1 MKKAVKYSFVL
12 SFVFLI
18 LFMNLFFL
26 MRISMRDVQ
35 SRKLEAAAA
44 ELFARIDGGNF
55 SDLEISQKDVD
66 FVIYAPKSKK
76 ILAVS
81 RNSIPVL
88 PPAKG
93 VQRYSSNNAGKHAG
107 KNAGKNPEDSE
118 KKIELLYLCRNY
130 EFLDGK
136 IVCIQVSIPAEKDIP
151 QKLFALIPRSLL
163 KILIPLILVLF
174 FALSFYFIRL
184 EKKYDSQ
191 KEFIANVSHEL
202 KTPLAVI
209 SGHADL
215 LHRHGKKLL
224 EKDEGRF
231 DESLEMILKESG
243 KMTGIILNLLELTRL
258 ENRLTKV
265 HKEEIDMQD
274 FFEEIKEEMSG
285 RKSENGKDI
294 LIKIAPLPEK
304 SVIKTDRNLLHQIF
318 SIVLENSIKHSGA
331 DKLIITMGCQKAG
344 RKTTLFIRDNGQ
356 GFSKE
361 ALSHAFDRFFSGDK
375 SHKKGSGIGL
385 SIVKSIARVLG
396 AKIRLENGSGAVV
409 KIFI

>member
-26 MRISMRDVQ
+26 MRISMRDLQ
-35 SRKLEAAAA
+35 SRKLEAAAG

-76 ILAVS
+76 ILAIS
-81 RNSIPVL
+81 RDFL
-88 PPAKG
+88 PLLPLAKG
-93 VQRYSSNNAGKHAG
+93 IQRYSL
-107 KNAGKNPEDSE
+107 KNPKDTE
-118 KKIELLYLCRNY
+118 KKIEILYLCRNY
-130 EFLDGK
+130 ELFDGK
-136 IVCIQVSIPAEKDIP
+136 IVCIQVSVPTEKKLP
-151 QKLFALIPRSLL
+151 QKLLALIPRSIL

-174 FALSFYFIRL
+174 CALAFYFLRL
-184 EKKYDSQ
+184 EKKYDTQ

-202 KTPLAVI
+202 KTPVAVI

-215 LHRHGKKLL
+215 LRRHGKKLL
-224 EKDEGRF
+224 EKDESEF
-231 DESLEMILKESG
+231 EKSVTLISKESE
-243 KMTGIILNLLELTRL
+243 KMTKIILNLLELTRL
-258 ENRLTKV
+258 ENRLTKPK
-265 HKEEIDMQD
+265 KEQIIVQD

-285 RKSENGKDI
+285 RKAENGKDI

-318 SIVLENSIKHSGA
+318 SIALENSIKHSGA
-331 DKLIITMGCQKAG
+331 DNLIITMGCQKAG
-344 RKTTLFIRDNGQ
+344 RKTTLYIRDNGK

-375 SHKKGSGIGL
+375 SHKNGSGIGL
-385 SIVKSIARVLG
+385 SIAKSIARVLG
-396 AKIRLENGSGAVV
+396 AKLRLENDRGAVV
-409 KIFI
+409 KILV

>member
-81 RNSIPVL
+81 RERL
-88 PPAKG
+88 PLLPQAKG
-93 VQRYSSNNAGKHAG
+93 IQSFSLKKP
-107 KNAGKNPEDSE
+107 KNT
-118 KKIELLYLCRNY
+118 ELLYLCRNY
-130 EFLDGK
+130 EFSDGK
-136 IVCIQVSIPAEKDIP
+136 IVCIQVSIPAEKDLL

-231 DESLEMILKESG
+231 DESLEMILKESE
-243 KMTGIILNLLELTRL
+243 KMTKIILNLLELTRL
-258 ENRLTKV
+258 ENHLTKPK
-265 HKEEIDMQD
+265 KEQIIVQD
-274 FFEEIKEEMSG
+274 FFEEIKT
-285 RKSENGKDI
+285 ENEKNI
-294 LIKIAPLPEK
+294 LIEIEPFPEK
-304 SVIKTDRNLLHQIF
+304 LAISSDGNLLSQIF
-318 SIVLENSIKHSGA
+318 SIAIENSKKHAETENLKIRLCAEKS
-331 DKLIITMGCQKAG
+331 G
-344 RKTTLFIRDNGQ
+344 RKTALTIRDNGK

-385 SIVKSIARVLG
+385 SIAKSIARVLG
-396 AKIRLENGSGAVV
+396 AKLRLENDRGAVV
-409 KIFI
+409 KILV

>member
-1 MKKAVKYSFVL
+1 MKQSFML
-12 SFVFLI
+12 TFVFLI

-26 MRISMRDVQ
+26 MRISLRDTQ
-35 SRKLEAAAA
+35 AKKLEAAAA
-44 ELFARIDGGNF
+44 ELFAQINDGNF
-55 SDLEISQKDVD
+55 SNLQTSQKDVD
-66 FVIYAPKSKK
+66 FVIYAAKSKK
-76 ILAVS
+76 ILAANRGS
-81 RNSIPVL
+81 L
-88 PPAKG
+88 PLLPLAKG
-93 VQRYSSNNAGKHAG
+93 IQRYSL
-107 KNAGKNPEDSE
+107 KNPKNIE

-130 EFLDGK
+130 EFSDGK
-136 IVCIQVSIPAEKDIP
+136 IVCIQVSIPAEKDLV

-265 HKEEIDMQD
+265 HKEEIGLQD
-274 FFEEIKEEMSG
+274 FFEEIKEEMNG
-285 RKSENGKDI
+285 RKAENGKDI
-294 LIKIAPLPEK
+294 LIKIAPLAEK
-304 SVIKTDRNLLHQIF
+304 IVIKTDRNLLHQIF

-331 DKLIITMGCQKAG
+331 DNLIITMGCQKAG
-344 RKTTLFIRDNGQ
+344 RKTPLFIRDNGQ

-396 AKIRLENGSGAVV
+396 AKIRLENDSGAVV

>member
-26 MRISMRDVQ
+26 MRISMRDLQ
-35 SRKLEAAAA
+35 SRKLEAAAG

-76 ILAVS
+76 ILAIS
-81 RNSIPVL
+81 RDFL
-88 PPAKG
+88 PLLPLAKG
-93 VQRYSSNNAGKHAG
+93 IQRYSL
-107 KNAGKNPEDSE
+107 KNPKDTE
-118 KKIELLYLCRNY
+118 KKIEILYLCRNY
-130 EFLDGK
+130 ELFDGK
-136 IVCIQVSIPAEKDIP
+136 IVCIQVSVPTEKKLP
-151 QKLFALIPRSLL
+151 QKLLALIPRSIL

-174 FALSFYFIRL
+174 CALAFYFLRL
-184 EKKYDSQ
+184 EKKYDTQ

-202 KTPLAVI
+202 KTPVAVI

-215 LHRHGKKLL
+215 LRRHGKKLL

-258 ENRLTKV
+258 ENRLTKPK
-265 HKEEIDMQD
+265 KEQIIVQD
-274 FFEEIKEEMSG
+274 FFEEI
-285 RKSENGKDI
+285 RAENGKTV
-294 LIKIAPLPEK
+294 LIEIEPFPEK
-304 SVIKTDRNLLHQIF
+304 LAISSDGNLLSQIF
-318 SIVLENSIKHSGA
+318 SIAIENSKKHAESENL
-331 DKLIITMGCQKAG
+331 KIILCAEKSG
-344 RKTTLFIRDNGQ
+344 RKTALTIRDNGK

-375 SHKKGSGIGL
+375 SHKNGSGIGL
-385 SIVKSIARVLG
+385 SIAKSIARVLG
-396 AKIRLENGSGAVV
+396 AKLRLENDRGAVV
-409 KIFI
+409 KVLV

>member
-1 MKKAVKYSFVL
+1 MKKAMKQSFML
-12 SFVFLI
+12 TFVFLI

-26 MRISMRDVQ
+26 MRISLRDTQ
-35 SRKLEAAAA
+35 AKKLEAAAA

-55 SDLEISQKDVD
+55 SDLETSQKDVD
-66 FVIYAPKSKK
+66 FVIYALKSKK

-81 RNSIPVL
+81 RDSIPLL
-88 PPAKG
+88 PLAKG
-93 VQRYSSNNAGKHAG
+93 VQRYSSKDAGT
-107 KNAGKNPEDSE
+107 NAGKNPEGSG

-130 EFLDGK
+130 EFSGGK
-136 IVCIQVSIPAEKDIP
+136 IVCIQVSIPAEKDLV

-215 LHRHGKKLL
+215 LRRHGKKLL

-265 HKEEIDMQD
+265 HKEEIGLQD

-285 RKSENGKDI
+285 RKAENGKDI

-331 DKLIITMGCQKAG
+331 DNLIITMGCQKAG

-396 AKIRLENGSGAVV
+396 AKIRLENDSGAVV